1 VKYLIY
7 EDTVTHKFAFLP
19 LPSRYDDGDA
29 LPAVV
34 ADRWFDTHAEAI
46 AALPELFNRDENEPG
61 VRTDDPGPVEE
72 VADPV
77 NPRARH

>member
-1 VKYLIY
+1 
-7 EDTVTHKFAFLP
+7 
-19 LPSRYDDGDA
+19 
-29 LPAVV
+29 
-34 ADRWFDTHAEAI
+34 
-46 AALPELFNRDENEPG
+46 LPELFNRDENEPG